1 MSNQAAWIMEA
12 KAKPLKVDTAE
23 MWKPGPGEV
32 LVKNA
37 AWAVNPVD
45 WKIQEMGMFMEK
57 YPNIP
62 GVDSAGEIYEVGEGV
77 TQIKKGQR
85 VMA

>member
-1 MSNQAAWIMEA
+1 
-12 KAKPLKVDTAE
+12 

-45 WKIQEMGMFMEK
+45 WKIQEMGMFIEK
-57 YPNIP
+57 YPNIL
-62 GVDSAGEIYEVGEGV
+62 GADSAGEIHGIGEGV
-77 TQIKKGQR
+77 THLKKGQR